1 MPQHLVVNNSY
12 SFFDPDGI
20 KCLAAAYEDTC
31 AELHVAD
38 ETRSLKEIVAKKII
52 AHAQSGERDPI
63 LLRDA
68 VVAELRQEAI
78 SGS

>member
-1 MPQHLVVNNSY
+1 MPVNLVTEKGCC
-12 SFFDPDGI
+12 FDPDAI
-20 KCLAAAYEDTC
+20 KCLTAAYEDAC
-31 AELHVAD
+31 AELHVRY
-38 ETRSLKEIVAKKII
+38 ENSSLSEIVAKKII
-52 AHAQSGERDPI
+52 THALGGERDPI

>member
-1 MPQHLVVNNSY
+1 MPLHLVVNNRCC
-12 SFFDPDGI
+12 FDPEAVN
-20 KCLAAAYEDTC
+20 CLAAAYEDAC
-31 AELHVAD
+31 AELHVPVD
-38 ETRSLKEIVAKKII
+38 KPSLKEIVARKII
-52 AHAQSGERDPI
+52 AHAQRGDCDPI